1 MADVRVHPAE
11 LDAAGTELGRI
22 GEDVAA
28 AARASGTAVTPHP
41 AWDPGFDAV
50 AAGAA
55 LAQTGLDAVRRLGAD
70 LDGCAAAMRACAAA
84 WSASDDA
91 VVATLRA
98 QMPSAQTTDAQIPGA
113 RTPRDR
119 TPSTD

>member
-28 AARASGTAVTPHP
+28 AARASGPAITPHP

-55 LAQTGLDAVRRLGAD
+55 LAQTGLDTVRRLGTD
-70 LDGCAAAMRACAAA
+70 LDDCAAAMRACAAA

-91 VVATLRA
+91 VAATLR
-98 QMPSAQTTDAQIPGA
+98 D

-119 TPSTD
+119 TPTTD